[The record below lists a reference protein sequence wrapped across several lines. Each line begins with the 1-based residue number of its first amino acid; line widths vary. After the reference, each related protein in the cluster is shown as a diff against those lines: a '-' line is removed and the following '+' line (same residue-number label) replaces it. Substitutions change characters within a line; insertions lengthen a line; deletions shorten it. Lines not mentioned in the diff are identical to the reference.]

1 MQASAP
7 LCYYPVAMK
16 PAIVRAAALLFI
28 LAIPTSALRAQS
40 AQSQDSAR
48 NIAHQVAKVRA
59 ADANRAAPFHADWDS
74 LAQYRTP
81 EWFRDAK
88 FGIFLHWGVYSV
100 PAFANEWYPRNMYI
114 PGNPAYEHQ
123 IATYGPQSKFGY
135 KDFIPMFRA
144 EHFDPAAWVDLF
156 VNAGARYVVPVAEH
170 CDGFAMY
177 ASDMTPWNAAAM
189 GPHRDVV
196 GELATAT
203 RARGLHFG
211 VSSHVAE
218 HWWWYGGGRSFD
230 SDVRT
235 AMSSTPSP
243 LEAELY
249 GPAEAM
255 NPPGPNGD
263 VVGTPA
269 DAKEPNASHLELWYP
284 PNQAWLDDWLA
295 QSTELVDKYH
305 PDFFY
310 FDFFIGQPAFK
321 PGLQQFAAYYYS
333 NSAQHNQQPVLTYKG
348 EDMPANTATL
358 DIERGAVGTL
368 RLLPWQ
374 TDTSI
379 SIHSWGYVDNDE
391 YRTADS
397 LIQQLVDTVS
407 KNGNLLLNVG
417 PKSDGTISGQ
427 ARTVLL
433 QIGAWLKVNGEAIY
447 ASRPFTVYGEGP
459 LRTRGP
465 RDPTAKGSDI
475 QAFTAED
482 IRFTTS
488 HDGSILYATAL
499 GWPAGGSLV
508 VHTLY
513 HANPYLPASVCRVQL
528 LGSDQKIAFAQQPD
542 GLHLTLPSAAPSN
555 QAAYVF
561 RITTRC

>member
-1 MQASAP
+1 MQSSAA
-7 LCYYPVAMK
+7 LCYIPAMK
-16 PAIVRAAALLFI
+16 FPTITSAALLFV
-28 LAIPTSALRAQS
+28 LAIPTAILRAQS
-40 AQSQDSAR
+40 AQPQDSAR
-48 NIAHQVAKVRA
+48 NIAHQVSKVRA
-59 ADANRAAPFHADWDS
+59 ANANRDVPFHANWDS

-100 PAFANEWYPRNMYI
+100 PAFANEWYSRNMYVA
-114 PGNPAYEHQ
+114 GSPAYEHQ

-144 EHFDPAAWVDLF
+144 QQFDPAAWVDLF

-203 RARGLHFG
+203 RARGLRFG

-218 HWWWYGGGRSFD
+218 HWWWYGEGRSFD

-235 AMSSTPSP
+235 AMSSTPAP
-243 LEAELY
+243 LDAQLY

-269 DAKEPNASHLELWYP
+269 DAKEPNASHLELWLP
-284 PNQAWLDDWLA
+284 PNRTWLDNWLA
-295 QSTELVDKYH
+295 RSTELVDKYH
-305 PDFFY
+305 PDFYY
-310 FDFFIGQPAFK
+310 FDFFIGQPAYK
-321 PGLQQFAAYYYS
+321 PDLQQFAAYYYS
-333 NSAQHNQQPVLTYKG
+333 SSAQRNQQPVLTYKG

-358 DIERGAVGTL
+358 DMERSAVATQ

-379 SIHSWGYVDNDE
+379 SIHSWGYVEHDE

-417 PKSDGTISGQ
+417 PKSDGTIPDE

-433 QIGAWLKVNGEAIY
+433 GIGAWLKVNGEAIY
-447 ASRPFTVYGEGP
+447 ASRPFTVFGEGAT
-459 LRTRGP
+459 RTRAPG
-465 RDPTAKGSDI
+465 AVNGKGTDI
-475 QAFTAED
+475 QAFTAQD

-488 HDGSILYATAL
+488 HDGSVLYATAL
-499 GWPAGGSLV
+499 GRPSDGSLLI
-508 VHTLY
+508 HTLY
-513 HANPYLPASVCRVQL
+513 RGNPYLPTPVCRVQL
-528 LGSDQKIAFAQQPD
+528 LGSPEDIGFALKPD
-542 GLHLTLPSAAPSN
+542 GLQLTLPAAALSN
-555 QAAYVF
+555 EAAYVF
-561 RITTRC
+561 RITTHC